1 MSDHTPDPST
11 RRVVVTGL
19 GAVTPLG
26 LSVEAFWNAL
36 LRGESGARPIAS
48 FDASAFPT
56 RFACEVQG
64 FDPLVYF
71 DRKQA
76 RHLDPFC
83 HYAVAASDEALRDA
97 ALNPEAMEPGERERA
112 GIIFGSGIGGFH
124 TLQTQ
129 AREYFEHGARRISPF
144 FIPMIIPNMAGG
156 VLSIRYGFQGP
167 NHAVVSACATGNHAL
182 AEGLSLIREGQADLI
197 LCGGSEAS
205 VSEMGIGGFNAMKA
219 LSTRND
225 SPETASRPFDVERD
239 GFVLGDGAGAL
250 VLEEAGHA
258 LRRGARIYAEL
269 RAVGA
274 SADAYHMSAPHPE
287 GRGIVLA
294 LGKAL
299 TEAGLAPET
308 VDSIN
313 MHATSTPL
321 GDESEAKA
329 VRTFFGAHADRLTA
343 TSTKSMTG
351 HLLGAAGA
359 VEAIATVLS
368 IVHGV
373 VPPTINLTQQDPACD
388 VNVAANEAVRRPVRV
403 ALNDA
408 FGFGGHNTCAVFVAW
423 E

>member
-1 MSDHTPDPST
+1 
-11 RRVVVTGL
+11 
-19 GAVTPLG
+19 
-26 LSVEAFWNAL
+26 
-36 LRGESGARPIAS
+36 
-48 FDASAFPT
+48 
-56 RFACEVQG
+56 
-64 FDPLVYF
+64 
-71 DRKQA
+71 
-76 RHLDPFC
+76 
-83 HYAVAASDEALRDA
+83 
-97 ALNPEAMEPGERERA
+97 
-112 GIIFGSGIGGFH
+112 
-124 TLQTQ
+124 
-129 AREYFEHGARRISPF
+129 ARRISPF

-156 VLSIRYGFQGP
+156 VLSIRYGFEGP

-225 SPETASRPFDVERD
+225 APEAASRPFDVDRD

-258 LRRGARIYAEL
+258 TRRGARIYAEL

-287 GRGIVLA
+287 GRGIALA
-294 LGKAL
+294 LKKAL
-299 TEAGLAPET
+299 EEAGLAPET

-321 GDESEAKA
+321 GDESEARA
-329 VRTFFGAHADRLTA
+329 VRGHFGAHADRLTA

-359 VEAIATVLS
+359 IEAIATVLS

-373 VPPTINLTQQDPACD
+373 VPPTINLVTQDPECN
-388 VNVAANEAVRRPVRV
+388 VNVAANQAVHRTVRV
-403 ALNDA
+403 ALNNA
-408 FGFGGHNTCAVFVAW
+408 FGFGGHNTCAVFSAW